1 MMADASLVCPAREK
15 PDNDVG
21 VAQAWLK
28 QNIETDTGRRRHLVS
43 GAPLYRCNDPKL
55 FIYRVLEGTLCVHHV
70 ETEYSEAVFR
80 FKFPGDVLGL
90 GFLSSHAE
98 SARAIAN
105 TIVECLP
112 LDEQEMLVAN
122 DRWAKDEL
130 DAVTEW
136 EFEYRRL
143 SLATAAQNPLMRVA
157 STLLVLSS
165 ANLREGRRPDL
176 IDGQCFWT
184 ACGLGLAGDETRAAL
199 AELQHMNLVKM
210 VGPDGMLAIDPGRL
224 EQLADS
230 PQALNGGYATGRSEA
245 SHAVHSDTVTSIPPV
260 LDLTICSETDGAANH
275 WAGA

>member
-1 MMADASLVCPAREK
+1 
-15 PDNDVG
+15 
-21 VAQAWLK
+21 
-28 QNIETDTGRRRHLVS
+28 LVS

-199 AELQHMNLVKM
+199 AELQHLNLVKK
-210 VGPDGMLAIDPGRL
+210 VGSDGLLSIDLGRL
-224 EQLADS
+224 EQLAHI
-230 PQALNGGYATGRSEA
+230 PKVLNGGYPTARSEA
-245 SHAVHSDTVTSIPPV
+245 FHAVHSHTVTSVPPA
-260 LDLTICSETDGAANH
+260 LDLPICSETDGAAND